1 MYPGAHLA
9 TRGNDPAVIVDADDG
24 EVVTFAQLE
33 SRSIQVARALRSR
46 GLRPGDHLAVL
57 ATNTAR
63 VFDIYWAAMRSGLY
77 LTMVNWHLTAAEAAY
92 IVDDCGARA
101 LIVDAALADLGAE
114 LAPMTTGVEVRWAYS
129 GTIAGHE
136 DFDAAA
142 AAEPPHAP
150 ADQPR
155 GADMLYSSGTT
166 GRPKGIKPALPDR
179 QIGDPGDTMTAMNA
193 TVWDVGPD
201 TVYLSPAPLY
211 HAAPLRTCAAVQAL
225 GGTVVVMDRFDA
237 QRALAAIEKYR
248 ITYSQ
253 WVPTMFVRM
262 LRLPEEVRSQ
272 YDVSSL
278 RVAVHA
284 AAPCPIDIKH
294 QMIDWWGPILSEYY
308 SSTELN
314 GLTIVDSEEWLARPG
329 TVGKAMLGTVHIC
342 DDAGTELPAGA
353 VGTIYFERDELP
365 FEYHNDPEKTRAAQ
379 HPAHSTWT
387 TTGDVGYLD
396 DDGYLFLTDRD
407 SFMIISGGVNIYPQE
422 IENALIAHPRVLDAA
437 VVGLPDPDLG
447 ERVTAVVQPV
457 DGQPADDGFA
467 DELLSYLRERIAG
480 FKVPRTIA
488 FRAELPR
495 TPAGKLIKRHITD
508 ELENARSGT
517 L

>member
-1 MYPGAHLA
+1 
-9 TRGNDPAVIVDADDG
+9 
-24 EVVTFAQLE
+24 
-33 SRSIQVARALRSR
+33 
-46 GLRPGDHLAVL
+46 
-57 ATNTAR
+57 
-63 VFDIYWAAMRSGLY
+63 
-77 LTMVNWHLTAAEAAY
+77 
-92 IVDDCGARA
+92 
-101 LIVDAALADLGAE
+101 
-114 LAPMTTGVEVRWAYS
+114 
-129 GTIAGHE
+129 
-136 DFDAAA
+136 
-142 AAEPPHAP
+142 
-150 ADQPR
+150 
-155 GADMLYSSGTT
+155 
-166 GRPKGIKPALPDR
+166 
-179 QIGDPGDTMTAMNA
+179 MTAMNA

-422 IENALIAHPRVLDAA
+422 IENALIAHPRVLDAV